1 MWRGLQAHSFLS
13 STAWKAYAELVTNS
27 MLSYNWQV
35 ARVTS
40 DEPGNKWLL
49 YKSPSV
55 WVSYIQETL
64 CFPQKEFTRG
74 HKTLQGAV
82 FYWTQQPSWH
92 TPSCQLH
99 ATCHDAKPESRA
111 SREQLGCQVAQTL
124 LSFLLAS
131 PSAPPPPQTA
141 LTR

>member
-55 WVSYIQETL
+55 WVS
-64 CFPQKEFTRG
+64 
-74 HKTLQGAV
+74 
-82 FYWTQQPSWH
+82 
-92 TPSCQLH
+92 
-99 ATCHDAKPESRA
+99 
-111 SREQLGCQVAQTL
+111 
-124 LSFLLAS
+124 
-131 PSAPPPPQTA
+131 
-141 LTR
+141 